1 MIFLTYATLKQGN
14 DRNEEWFKRW
24 TEELNRKP
32 VDRTQ
37 NACKWD
43 LEKEA

>member
-1 MIFLTYATLKQGN
+1 MTYATFKQGN
-14 DRNEEWFKRW
+14 DRQEEWFKRW
-24 TEELNRKP
+24 QAELSHNDI
-32 VDRTQ
+32 DRTK

>member
-1 MIFLTYATLKQGN
+1 VKDKIKKWYAKWKDKRILSKA
-14 DRNEEWFKRW
+14 FKKRDK
-24 TEELNRKP
+24 TK
-32 VDRTQ
+32 

>member
-1 MIFLTYATLKQGN
+1 MKDKII
-14 DRNEEWFKRW
+14 EWFKRW
-24 TEELNRKP
+24 KEKRIFSKAFKNRDK
-32 VDRTQ
+32 TK